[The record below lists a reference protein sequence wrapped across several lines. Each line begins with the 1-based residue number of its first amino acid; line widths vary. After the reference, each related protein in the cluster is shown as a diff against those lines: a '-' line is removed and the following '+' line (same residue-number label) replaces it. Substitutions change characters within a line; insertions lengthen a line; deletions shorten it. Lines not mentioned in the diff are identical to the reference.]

1 MKQTIYLS
9 LFVFLTIFFQ
19 NCTQEDISSSTQVGS
34 YSTMLTIGQK
44 LYLVNDSQIKTFDVT
59 DSKNPVL
66 LNTTDLGDEIESLYH
81 YDGLL
86 LVGSSSRMYILEINE
101 KGIPERKNIT
111 PYYNLTICSN
121 DPIVARNDIAYV
133 TLSSVDIPVC
143 DRPELDELR
152 VYDIKNI
159 DKPVLLETISM
170 SKPKGMGFGK
180 KYLFVCDQEDGLV
193 IFNIEDP
200 KSPVLSTTLE
210 GFNAFDV
217 IIRNYILI
225 VACLNELRQ
234 YDITDEDNIKFLGAI
249 QI

>member
-1 MKQTIYLS
+1 
-9 LFVFLTIFFQ
+9 
-19 NCTQEDISSSTQVGS
+19 
-34 YSTMLTIGQK
+34 MLTIGQK

-111 PYYNLTICSN
+111 PYYNLTVCSK

-152 VYDIKNI
+152 VYDIQNI
-159 DKPVLLETISM
+159 ERPILLERIDM

-200 KSPVLSTTLE
+200 KSPVLSSTLE

-217 IIRNYILI
+217 IIRNNILI

-234 YDITDEDNIKFLGAI
+234 YDITDEDNIKFLGTI

>member
-1 MKQTIYLS
+1 
-9 LFVFLTIFFQ
+9 
-19 NCTQEDISSSTQVGS
+19 
-34 YSTMLTIGQK
+34 MLTIGQK

-86 LVGSSSRMYILEINE
+86 LVGSSSIMYILEINE

-111 PYYNLTICSN
+111 PYNNISFCIN
-121 DPIVARNDIAYV
+121 DPIVARNNFAYV
-133 TLSSVDIPVC
+133 TLSSVDIPAC

-152 VYDIKNI
+152 VYDIQNI
-159 DKPVLLETISM
+159 ERPVLLETIDM

-193 IFNIEDP
+193 IFNIENP
-200 KSPVLSTTLE
+200 KSPVLYSTLG
-210 GFNAFDV
+210 GFSAFDV
-217 IIRNYILI
+217 IIRNNILI
-225 VACLNELRQ
+225 VACVNELRQ
-234 YDITDEDNIKFLGAI
+234 YDISDEDNIQFLGAI